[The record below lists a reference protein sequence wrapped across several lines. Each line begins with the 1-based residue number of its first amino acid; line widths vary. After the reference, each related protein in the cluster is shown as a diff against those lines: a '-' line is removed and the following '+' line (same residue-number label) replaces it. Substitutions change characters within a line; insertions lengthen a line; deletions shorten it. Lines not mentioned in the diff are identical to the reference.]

1 MAYDDYRCLR
11 VRLDRGVAFVTIDHP
26 PINLLDLAL
35 MRELD
40 AIGKELEVDD
50 AVRVVVF
57 DSADPDFFIAH
68 ADVALIERLPTNAP
82 RPPTLGFFHVM
93 VERFRTMPK
102 ATIGK
107 VEGRAR
113 GGGSEFLLS
122 LDLRFGALGRAVL
135 AQPEV
140 ALGIIPGGS
149 GTQRLP
155 RLVGRALALEV
166 ILGCEDVP
174 ADLAERWGYLNRA
187 LPPAE
192 LGPFVERLA
201 LRIASFPAEAIALA
215 KAAVNAAAL
224 PTEQGLLEEADC
236 FNRSLGT
243 AATRARMARFLELG
257 GQTRAV
263 EMDLGGVVG
272 RLAGE
277 LRCRFGWSPSPAGGS
292 PARPAGLSPA
302 PRGG

>member
-26 PINLLDLAL
+26 PINLLDLPL

-40 AIGKELEVDD
+40 RIGKELEADD

-68 ADVALIERLPTNAP
+68 ADVALIEQLPTNAP
-82 RPPTLGFFHVM
+82 RPTTLGFFHAM

-155 RLVGRALALEV
+155 RLVGRARALEV

-174 ADLAERWGYLNRA
+174 AELAERWGYLNRA

-201 LRIASFPAEAIALA
+201 LRIASFPADAIALA
-215 KAAVNAAAL
+215 KAAVIAAEP
-224 PTEQGLLEEADC
+224 PTEQGLLEEAAC
-236 FNRSLGT
+236 FNRTLGT
-243 AATRARMARFLELG
+243 SAARKRMARFLELG

-263 EMDLGGVVG
+263 ELDLGRLVD
-272 RLAGE
+272 RLAE
-277 LRCRFGWSPSPAGGS
+277 
-292 PARPAGLSPA
+292 
-302 PRGG
+302 

>member
-1 MAYDDYRCLR
+1 MAYDDYGCLHVRC
-11 VRLDRGVAFVTIDHP
+11 DRGVAFVTIDHP
-26 PINLLDLAL
+26 PVNLLDRAL

-40 AIGKELEVDD
+40 RIGREIEADD

-57 DSADPDFFIAH
+57 ESADPEFFIAH
-68 ADVALIERLPTNAP
+68 ADVALIERLPTDVP
-82 RPPTLGFFHVM
+82 KPTTLGFFHTM

-107 VEGRAR
+107 IEGRAR

-122 LDLRFGALGRAVL
+122 LDLRFGALGRVVL

-155 RLVGRALALEV
+155 RLVGRARALEV

-174 ADLAERWGYLNRA
+174 AELAERWGWLNRA

-215 KAAVNAAAL
+215 KAAVNAAEL
-224 PTEQGLLEEADC
+224 PTVEGLLEEAHY
-236 FNRSLGT
+236 FNQSL
-243 AATRARMARFLELG
+243 ATRAAQERMQRFLALG
-257 GQTRAV
+257 GQTREV
-263 EMDLGGVVG
+263 ELDLGGLVE
-272 RLAGE
+272 RL
-277 LRCRFGWSPSPAGGS
+277 RD
-292 PARPAGLSPA
+292 
-302 PRGG
+302 